1 MKRKIVA
8 DSSCDI
14 WELNGVDFAVA
25 PITISTD
32 NKHYVDNQELD
43 VHLMSEEL
51 AKYKGVSHTA
61 CPSVGSWLDCYEGF
75 DEIFVITL
83 TGAMS
88 GTYNS
93 AMTAKGIYEEEN
105 ENVKVHVFD
114 SLSTGPEMRLLIEKL
129 KEMIEEDLTF
139 EEIVEKGQ
147 DYLNH
152 TRLFFALKSLHNFAM
167 NGRVSKTVASAIG
180 VLNISIFATAS
191 EKGTIQQISK
201 CRGEKKVVKSMIEHL
216 EDAGYHGG
224 KVRISHADNLKLAH
238 NVRDKILELYPNADI
253 IVYPMGGLCTYYAE
267 KGGLLVGCECGN
279 LK

>member
-1 MKRKIVA
+1 MKRKIVT

-25 PITISTD
+25 PMTISTD

-43 VHLMSEEL
+43 VRLMSEDL

-61 CPSVGSWLDCYEGF
+61 CPSVGSWLDCYEGS
-75 DEIFVITL
+75 DEVFVVTL

-105 ENVKVHVFD
+105 ENVKIHVFD

-129 KEMIEEDLTF
+129 KEIIEEDLTF

-167 NGRVSKTVASAIG
+167 NGRVSKAVASAIG

-191 EKGTIQQISK
+191 EEGTIQQISK

-216 EDAGYHGG
+216 ENAGYHGG

-238 NVRDKILELYPNADI
+238 NVRDKILELYPHADI

-267 KGGLLVGCECGN
+267 IGGLLVGCEC
-279 LK
+279 

>member
-8 DSSCDI
+8 DSSCDM

-25 PITISTD
+25 PMTISTD
-32 NKHYVDNQELD
+32 NKHYVDNQKLD
-43 VHLMSEEL
+43 VRLMSEDL
-51 AKYKGVSHTA
+51 AKYKGISHTA
-61 CPSVGSWLDCYEGF
+61 CPSVGSWLDCYEGY
-75 DEIFVITL
+75 DEVFVVTL
-83 TGAMS
+83 TGSMS

-129 KEMIEEDLTF
+129 KEMIEEDLPF

-167 NGRVSKTVASAIG
+167 NGRVSKAVASAIG

-191 EKGTIQQISK
+191 EEGTIQQISK
-201 CRGEKKVVKSMIEHL
+201 CRGEKKVVRSMIEHL
-216 EDAGYHGG
+216 ENAGYHGG

-238 NVRDKILELYPNADI
+238 NVRDKILELYPHADI

-267 KGGLLVGCECGN
+267 IGGLLVGCEC
-279 LK
+279 

>member
-8 DSSCDI
+8 DSSCDM

-25 PITISTD
+25 PMTISTD

-75 DEIFVITL
+75 DEIFVISL

-267 KGGLLVGCECGN
+267 KGGLLVGCEC
-279 LK
+279 

>member
-1 MKRKIVA
+1 MKRKIVT

-25 PITISTD
+25 PMTISTD

-43 VHLMSEEL
+43 VRLMSEDL

-61 CPSVGSWLDCYEGF
+61 CPSVGSWLDCYEGS
-75 DEIFVITL
+75 DEVFVVTL

-105 ENVKVHVFD
+105 ENVKIHVFD

-167 NGRVSKTVASAIG
+167 NGRVSKAVASAIG

-191 EKGTIQQISK
+191 EEGTIQQISK

-216 EDAGYHGG
+216 ENAGYHGG

-238 NVRDKILELYPNADI
+238 NVRDKILELYPHADI

-267 KGGLLVGCECGN
+267 IGGLLVGCEC
-279 LK
+279 

>member
-8 DSSCDI
+8 DSSCDM

-61 CPSVGSWLDCYEGF
+61 CPSVGSWLDCYEGY
-75 DEIFVITL
+75 DEVFVVTL

-129 KEMIEEDLTF
+129 KEMIEEDLPF

-152 TRLFFALKSLHNFAM
+152 SRLFFALKSLHNFAM
-167 NGRVSKTVASAIG
+167 NGRVSKAVASAIG

-191 EKGTIQQISK
+191 EEGTIQQISK

-216 EDAGYHGG
+216 ENAGYHGA

-267 KGGLLVGCECGN
+267 IGGLLVGCEC
-279 LK
+279 

>member
-8 DSSCDI
+8 DSSCDM

-25 PITISTD
+25 PMTISTD

-43 VHLMSEEL
+43 VHLMSEDL

-61 CPSVGSWLDCYEGF
+61 CPSAGSWLDCYEGY
-75 DEIFVITL
+75 DEVFVVTL

-129 KEMIEEDLTF
+129 KEMIEEDLPF

-152 TRLFFALKSLHNFAM
+152 SRLFFALKSLHNFAM
-167 NGRVSKTVASAIG
+167 NGRVSKAVASAIG

-191 EKGTIQQISK
+191 EEGTIQQISK

-216 EDAGYHGG
+216 ENAGYHGG

-267 KGGLLVGCECGN
+267 KGGLLVGCEC
-279 LK
+279 

>member
-25 PITISTD
+25 PMTISTD
-32 NKHYVDNQELD
+32 NKHYVDNQKLD
-43 VHLMSEEL
+43 VRLMSEDL

-267 KGGLLVGCECGN
+267 KGGLLVGCEC
-279 LK
+279 

>member
-8 DSSCDI
+8 DSSCDM

-61 CPSVGSWLDCYEGF
+61 CPSVGSWLDCYEGY
-75 DEIFVITL
+75 DEVFVVTL

-129 KEMIEEDLTF
+129 KEMIEEDLPF

-167 NGRVSKTVASAIG
+167 NGRVSKAVASAIG

-191 EKGTIQQISK
+191 EEGTIQQISK
-201 CRGEKKVVKSMIEHL
+201 CRGEEKVVKSMIEHL
-216 EDAGYHGG
+216 ENAGYHGG

-238 NVRDKILELYPNADI
+238 SVRDKILELYPHADI

-267 KGGLLVGCECGN
+267 IGGLLVGCEC
-279 LK
+279 

>member
-8 DSSCDI
+8 DSSCDM

-43 VHLMSEEL
+43 VHLMSEDL

-61 CPSVGSWLDCYEGF
+61 CPSVGSWLDCYEGY
-75 DEIFVITL
+75 DEVFVITL
-83 TGAMS
+83 TGTMS

-105 ENVKVHVFD
+105 DNVKVHVFD

-129 KEMIEEDLTF
+129 KEMIEEDLPF

-152 TRLFFALKSLHNFAM
+152 SRLFFALKSLHNFAM

-191 EKGTIQQISK
+191 EEGTIQQISK

-216 EDAGYHGG
+216 ENAGYHGG

-253 IVYPMGGLCTYYAE
+253 IVYPMGGLCAYYAE
-267 KGGLLVGCECGN
+267 IGGLLVGCEC
-279 LK
+279 

>member
-8 DSSCDI
+8 DSSCDM

-61 CPSVGSWLDCYEGF
+61 CPSVGSWLDCYEGY
-75 DEIFVITL
+75 DEVFVVTL

-129 KEMIEEDLTF
+129 KEMIDEDLPF

-167 NGRVSKTVASAIG
+167 NGRVSKAVASAIG

-191 EKGTIQQISK
+191 EEGTIQQISK

-216 EDAGYHGG
+216 ENAGYHGG

-267 KGGLLVGCECGN
+267 IGGLLVGCEC
-279 LK
+279 

>member
-61 CPSVGSWLDCYEGF
+61 CPSVGSWLDCYEGY
-75 DEIFVITL
+75 DEVFVVTL

-129 KEMIEEDLTF
+129 KEMIEEDLPF

-267 KGGLLVGCECGN
+267 IGGLLVGCEC
-279 LK
+279 

>member
-8 DSSCDI
+8 DSSCDM

-25 PITISTD
+25 PMTISTD
-32 NKHYVDNQELD
+32 NKHYVDNQKLD
-43 VHLMSEEL
+43 VRLMSEDL
-51 AKYKGVSHTA
+51 AKYKGISHTA
-61 CPSVGSWLDCYEGF
+61 CPSVGSWLDCYEGY
-75 DEIFVITL
+75 DEVFVVTL
-83 TGAMS
+83 TGSMS

-93 AMTAKGIYEEEN
+93 AMTAKDIYEEEN

-129 KEMIEEDLTF
+129 KEMIEEDLPF

-167 NGRVSKTVASAIG
+167 NGRVSKAVASAIG

-191 EKGTIQQISK
+191 EEGTIQQISK

-216 EDAGYHGG
+216 ENAGYHGG

-238 NVRDKILELYPNADI
+238 NVRDKILELYPHADI

-267 KGGLLVGCECGN
+267 IGGLLVGCEC
-279 LK
+279 

>member
-8 DSSCDI
+8 DSSCDM

-25 PITISTD
+25 PMTISTD
-32 NKHYVDNQELD
+32 KKHYVDNQELD
-43 VHLMSEEL
+43 VHLMSEDL

-61 CPSVGSWLDCYEGF
+61 CPSVGSWLDCYEGY
-75 DEIFVITL
+75 DEVFVVTL

-167 NGRVSKTVASAIG
+167 NGRVNKAVASAIG

-191 EKGTIQQISK
+191 EEGTIQQISK

-216 EDAGYHGG
+216 ENAGYHGG

-238 NVRDKILELYPNADI
+238 NVRDKILELYPHADI

-267 KGGLLVGCECGN
+267 IGGLLVGCEC
-279 LK
+279 

>member
-25 PITISTD
+25 PLTISTD
-32 NKHYVDNQELD
+32 NKHYVDDQELD
-43 VHLMSEEL
+43 VHLMSEDL
-51 AKYKGVSHTA
+51 AKYKGTSHTA
-61 CPSVGSWLDCYEGF
+61 CPSVGSWLDCYEGY
-75 DEIFVITL
+75 DEVFVITL
-83 TGAMS
+83 TGTMS

-105 ENVKVHVFD
+105 DNVKVHVFD

-129 KEMIEEDLTF
+129 KEMIEEDLPF

-147 DYLNH
+147 DYLKH
-152 TRLFFALKSLHNFAM
+152 SRLFFALKSLHNFAM
-167 NGRVSKTVASAIG
+167 NGRVNKAVASAID

-191 EKGTIQQISK
+191 EEGTIQQISK

-216 EDAGYHGG
+216 ENAGYHGG
-224 KVRISHADNLKLAH
+224 KVRISHAENLKLAQ
-238 NVRDKILELYPNADI
+238 NVRDKILEIYPNADI
-253 IVYPMGGLCTYYAE
+253 IIYPMGGLCTYYAE
-267 KGGLLVGCECGN
+267 IGGLLVGCEC
-279 LK
+279 

>member
-8 DSSCDI
+8 DSSCDM

-61 CPSVGSWLDCYEGF
+61 CPSVGSWLDCYEGY
-75 DEIFVITL
+75 DEVFVVTL

-129 KEMIEEDLTF
+129 KEMIEEDLPF

-152 TRLFFALKSLHNFAM
+152 SRLFFALKSLHNFAM

-191 EKGTIQQISK
+191 EEGTIQQISK

-216 EDAGYHGG
+216 ENAGYHGG

-238 NVRDKILELYPNADI
+238 SVRDKILELYPNADI

-267 KGGLLVGCECGN
+267 IGGLLVGCEC
-279 LK
+279 

>member
-8 DSSCDI
+8 DSSCDM

-25 PITISTD
+25 PMTISTD

-51 AKYKGVSHTA
+51 AKYKGVSHPA

-75 DEIFVITL
+75 DEVFVITL

-129 KEMIEEDLTF
+129 KEMIDEDLPF

-167 NGRVSKTVASAIG
+167 NGRVSKAVASAIG

-191 EKGTIQQISK
+191 EEGTIQQISK

-216 EDAGYHGG
+216 ENAGYHGG

-267 KGGLLVGCECGN
+267 IGGLLVGCEC
-279 LK
+279 

>member
-25 PITISTD
+25 PMTISTD

-43 VHLMSEEL
+43 VRLLSEDL
-51 AKYKGVSHTA
+51 AKYKGISHTA
-61 CPSVGSWLDCYEGF
+61 CPSVGSWLDCYEGY
-75 DEIFVITL
+75 DEVFVVTL

-167 NGRVSKTVASAIG
+167 NGRVSKAVASAIG

-191 EKGTIQQISK
+191 EEGTIQQISK

-216 EDAGYHGG
+216 ENAGYHGG

-238 NVRDKILELYPNADI
+238 NVRDKILELYPHADI

-267 KGGLLVGCECGN
+267 IGGLLVGCEC
-279 LK
+279 

>member
-8 DSSCDI
+8 DSSCDM

-25 PITISTD
+25 PMTISTD

-75 DEIFVITL
+75 DEVFVITL

-129 KEMIEEDLTF
+129 KEMIDEDLPF

-152 TRLFFALKSLHNFAM
+152 SRLFFALKSLHNFAM

-191 EKGTIQQISK
+191 EEGTIQQISK

-216 EDAGYHGG
+216 ENAGYHGG

-267 KGGLLVGCECGN
+267 KGGLLVGCEC
-279 LK
+279 

>member
-32 NKHYVDNQELD
+32 NKHYVDNQKLD
-43 VHLMSEEL
+43 VRLMSDDL

-167 NGRVSKTVASAIG
+167 NGRVSKAVASAIG

-191 EKGTIQQISK
+191 EEGTIQQISK

-267 KGGLLVGCECGN
+267 IGGLLVGCEC
-279 LK
+279 

>member
-8 DSSCDI
+8 DSSCDM

-253 IVYPMGGLCTYYAE
+253 IVCPMGGLCTYYAE
-267 KGGLLVGCECGN
+267 KGGLLVGCEC
-279 LK
+279 

>member
-8 DSSCDI
+8 DSSCDM

-25 PITISTD
+25 PMTISTD

-61 CPSVGSWLDCYEGF
+61 CPSVGSWLDCYEGY
-75 DEIFVITL
+75 DEVFVVTL

-129 KEMIEEDLTF
+129 KEMIEEDLPF

-152 TRLFFALKSLHNFAM
+152 SRLFFALKSLHNFAM

-191 EKGTIQQISK
+191 EEGTIQQISK

-216 EDAGYHGG
+216 ENAGYHGG

-238 NVRDKILELYPNADI
+238 NVRDKILELYPHADI

-267 KGGLLVGCECGN
+267 KGGLLVGCEC
-279 LK
+279 

>member
-8 DSSCDI
+8 DSSCDM

-25 PITISTD
+25 PMTISTD

-43 VHLMSEEL
+43 VRLMSEDL

-61 CPSVGSWLDCYEGF
+61 CPSVGSWLDCYEGY
-75 DEIFVITL
+75 DEVFVVTL

-167 NGRVSKTVASAIG
+167 NGRVSKAVASAIG

-191 EKGTIQQISK
+191 EEGTIQQISK

-216 EDAGYHGG
+216 ENAGYHGG

-238 NVRDKILELYPNADI
+238 NVRDKILELYPHADI

-267 KGGLLVGCECGN
+267 IGGLLVGCEC
-279 LK
+279 

>member
-1 MKRKIVA
+1 MKRKIVT

-25 PITISTD
+25 PMTISTD

-43 VHLMSEEL
+43 VRLMSEDL

-61 CPSVGSWLDCYEGF
+61 CPSVGSWLDCYEGY
-75 DEIFVITL
+75 DEVFVVTL

-105 ENVKVHVFD
+105 ENVKIHVFD

-167 NGRVSKTVASAIG
+167 NGRVSKAVASAIG

-191 EKGTIQQISK
+191 EEGTIQQISK

-216 EDAGYHGG
+216 ENAGYHGG

-238 NVRDKILELYPNADI
+238 NVRDKILELYPHADI
-253 IVYPMGGLCTYYAE
+253 IVYPTGGLCTYYAE
-267 KGGLLVGCECGN
+267 IGGLLVGCEC
-279 LK
+279 

>member
-43 VHLMSEEL
+43 VRLMSEDL

-167 NGRVSKTVASAIG
+167 NGRVSKAVASAIG

-191 EKGTIQQISK
+191 EEGTIQQISK

-216 EDAGYHGG
+216 ENAGYHGG

-238 NVRDKILELYPNADI
+238 NVRDKILELYPHADI

-267 KGGLLVGCECGN
+267 IGGLLVGCEC
-279 LK
+279 

>member
-8 DSSCDI
+8 DSSCDM

-25 PITISTD
+25 PMTISTD

-43 VHLMSEEL
+43 VHLMSEDL

-61 CPSVGSWLDCYEGF
+61 CPSAGSWLDCYEGY
-75 DEIFVITL
+75 DEVFVVTL

-105 ENVKVHVFD
+105 DNVKVHVFD

-129 KEMIEEDLTF
+129 KEMIEEDLPF

-167 NGRVSKTVASAIG
+167 NGRVSKAVASAIG

-191 EKGTIQQISK
+191 EEGTIQQISK

-216 EDAGYHGG
+216 ENAGYHGG

-238 NVRDKILELYPNADI
+238 NVRDKILELYPHADI

-267 KGGLLVGCECGN
+267 IGGLLVGCEC
-279 LK
+279 

>member
-1 MKRKIVA
+1 MKRKIVT

-25 PITISTD
+25 PMTISTD

-43 VHLMSEEL
+43 VRLMSEDL

-61 CPSVGSWLDCYEGF
+61 CPSVGSWLDCYEGS
-75 DEIFVITL
+75 DEVFVVTL

-93 AMTAKGIYEEEN
+93 AMSAKGIYEEEN
-105 ENVKVHVFD
+105 ENVKIHVFD

-167 NGRVSKTVASAIG
+167 NGRVSKAVASAIG

-191 EKGTIQQISK
+191 EEGTIQQISK

-216 EDAGYHGG
+216 ENAGYHGG

-238 NVRDKILELYPNADI
+238 NVRDKILELYPHADI

-267 KGGLLVGCECGN
+267 IGGLLVGCEC
-279 LK
+279 

>member
-8 DSSCDI
+8 DSSCDM

-25 PITISTD
+25 PMTISTD

-75 DEIFVITL
+75 DEVFVITL

-129 KEMIEEDLTF
+129 KEMIDEDLPF

-167 NGRVSKTVASAIG
+167 NGRVSKAVASAIG

-191 EKGTIQQISK
+191 EEGTIQQISK

-216 EDAGYHGG
+216 ENAGYHGG

-238 NVRDKILELYPNADI
+238 SVRDKILELYPNADI

-267 KGGLLVGCECGN
+267 IGGLLVGCEC
-279 LK
+279 

>member
-8 DSSCDI
+8 DSSCDM

-75 DEIFVITL
+75 DEVFVITL
-83 TGAMS
+83 TGTMS

-105 ENVKVHVFD
+105 DNVKVHVFD

-129 KEMIEEDLTF
+129 KEMIEEDLPF

-152 TRLFFALKSLHNFAM
+152 SRLFFALKSLHNFAM
-167 NGRVSKTVASAIG
+167 NGRVSKAVASAIG

-191 EKGTIQQISK
+191 EEGTIQQISK

-267 KGGLLVGCECGN
+267 IGGLLVGCEC
-279 LK
+279 

>member
-8 DSSCDI
+8 DSSCDM

-61 CPSVGSWLDCYEGF
+61 CPSVGSWLDCYEGY
-75 DEIFVITL
+75 DEVFVVTL

-105 ENVKVHVFD
+105 DNVKVHVFD

-129 KEMIEEDLTF
+129 KEMIEEDLPF

-152 TRLFFALKSLHNFAM
+152 SRLFFALKSLHNFAM
-167 NGRVSKTVASAIG
+167 NGRVSKAVASAIG

-191 EKGTIQQISK
+191 EEGTIQQISK

-267 KGGLLVGCECGN
+267 IGGLLVGCEC
-279 LK
+279 

>member
-8 DSSCDI
+8 DSSCDM

-75 DEIFVITL
+75 DEVFVITL

-114 SLSTGPEMRLLIEKL
+114 SLSTGPEIRLLIEKL
-129 KEMIEEDLTF
+129 KEMIDEDLPF

-167 NGRVSKTVASAIG
+167 NGRVSKAVASAIG

-191 EKGTIQQISK
+191 EEGTIQQISK

-216 EDAGYHGG
+216 ENAGYHGG

-267 KGGLLVGCECGN
+267 IGGLLVGCEC
-279 LK
+279 

>member
-8 DSSCDI
+8 DSSCDM

-25 PITISTD
+25 PMTISTD

-61 CPSVGSWLDCYEGF
+61 CPSVGSWLDCYEGY
-75 DEIFVITL
+75 DEVFVVTL

-114 SLSTGPEMRLLIEKL
+114 SFSTGPEMRLLIEKL
-129 KEMIEEDLTF
+129 KEMIEEDLPF

-152 TRLFFALKSLHNFAM
+152 SRLFFALKSLHNFAM
-167 NGRVSKTVASAIG
+167 NGRVSKAVASAIG

-191 EKGTIQQISK
+191 EEGTIQQISK

-216 EDAGYHGG
+216 ENAGYHGG

-238 NVRDKILELYPNADI
+238 SVRDKILELYPHADI

-267 KGGLLVGCECGN
+267 KGGLLVGCEC
-279 LK
+279 

>member
-8 DSSCDI
+8 DSSCDM

-25 PITISTD
+25 PMTISTD

-61 CPSVGSWLDCYEGF
+61 CPSVGSWLDCYEGY
-75 DEIFVITL
+75 DEVFVVTL

-129 KEMIEEDLTF
+129 KEMIDEDLPF

-167 NGRVSKTVASAIG
+167 NGRVSKAVASAIG

-191 EKGTIQQISK
+191 EEGTIQQISK

-216 EDAGYHGG
+216 ENAGYHGG

-267 KGGLLVGCECGN
+267 IGGLLVGCEC
-279 LK
+279 

>member
-238 NVRDKILELYPNADI
+238 NVRDKILELYPHADI

-267 KGGLLVGCECGN
+267 IGGLLVGCEC
-279 LK
+279 

>member
-8 DSSCDI
+8 DSSCDM

-25 PITISTD
+25 PMTISTD

-61 CPSVGSWLDCYEGF
+61 CPSVGSWLDCYEGY
-75 DEIFVITL
+75 DEVFVVTL

-129 KEMIEEDLTF
+129 KEMIEEDLPF

-152 TRLFFALKSLHNFAM
+152 SRLFFALKSLHNFAM

-191 EKGTIQQISK
+191 EEGTIQQISK

-267 KGGLLVGCECGN
+267 KGGLLVGCEC
-279 LK
+279 

>member
-8 DSSCDI
+8 DSSCDM

-25 PITISTD
+25 PMTISTD

-61 CPSVGSWLDCYEGF
+61 CPSAGSWLDCYEGY
-75 DEIFVITL
+75 DEVFVVTL

-129 KEMIEEDLTF
+129 KEMIEEDLPF

-152 TRLFFALKSLHNFAM
+152 SRLFFALKSLHNFAM

-191 EKGTIQQISK
+191 EEGTIQQISK

-216 EDAGYHGG
+216 ENAGYHGG

-238 NVRDKILELYPNADI
+238 SVRDKILELYPHADI

-267 KGGLLVGCECGN
+267 IGGLLVGCEC
-279 LK
+279 

>member
-61 CPSVGSWLDCYEGF
+61 CPSVGSWLDCYEGY
-75 DEIFVITL
+75 DEVFVVTL

-129 KEMIEEDLTF
+129 KEMIEEDLPF

-167 NGRVSKTVASAIG
+167 NGRVSKAVASAIG

-191 EKGTIQQISK
+191 EEGTIQQISK

-216 EDAGYHGG
+216 ENAGYHGG

-238 NVRDKILELYPNADI
+238 NVRDKILELYPHADI

-267 KGGLLVGCECGN
+267 IGGLLVGCEC
-279 LK
+279 

>member
-8 DSSCDI
+8 DSSCDM

-25 PITISTD
+25 PMTISTD

-43 VHLMSEEL
+43 VRLMSEDL

-61 CPSVGSWLDCYEGF
+61 CPSVGSWLDCYEGY
-75 DEIFVITL
+75 DEVFVVTL

-147 DYLNH
+147 DYLKH

-167 NGRVSKTVASAIG
+167 NGRVNKAVASAIG

-191 EKGTIQQISK
+191 EEGTIQQISK

-216 EDAGYHGG
+216 ENAGYHGG

-238 NVRDKILELYPNADI
+238 SVRDKILELYPHADI

-267 KGGLLVGCECGN
+267 IGGLLVGCEC
-279 LK
+279 

>member
-8 DSSCDI
+8 DSSCDM

-43 VHLMSEEL
+43 VHLMSEDL

-61 CPSVGSWLDCYEGF
+61 CPSVGSWLDCYEGY
-75 DEIFVITL
+75 DEVFVITL
-83 TGAMS
+83 TGTMS

-105 ENVKVHVFD
+105 DNVKVHVFD

-129 KEMIEEDLTF
+129 KEMIEEDLPF

-152 TRLFFALKSLHNFAM
+152 SRLFFALKSLHNFAM

-191 EKGTIQQISK
+191 EEGTIQQISK

-216 EDAGYHGG
+216 ENAGYHGG

-238 NVRDKILELYPNADI
+238 SVRDKILELYPHADI

-267 KGGLLVGCECGN
+267 KGGLLVGCEC
-279 LK
+279 

>member
-8 DSSCDI
+8 DSSCDM

-25 PITISTD
+25 PMTISTD

-75 DEIFVITL
+75 DEVFVITL

-129 KEMIEEDLTF
+129 KEMIDEDLPF

-167 NGRVSKTVASAIG
+167 NGRVSNAVASAIG

-191 EKGTIQQISK
+191 EEGTIQQISK

-216 EDAGYHGG
+216 ENAGYHGG

-267 KGGLLVGCECGN
+267 IGGLLVGCEC
-279 LK
+279 

>member
-8 DSSCDI
+8 DSSCDM
-14 WELNGVDFAVA
+14 WELNDVDFAVA
-25 PITISTD
+25 PLTISTD

-43 VHLMSEEL
+43 VHLMSEDL

-61 CPSVGSWLDCYEGF
+61 CPSAGAWLDCYEGF
-75 DEIFVITL
+75 DEVFVVTL
-83 TGAMS
+83 TGSMS

-129 KEMIEEDLTF
+129 KEMIEEDLPF

-167 NGRVSKTVASAIG
+167 NGRVSKAVASAIG

-191 EKGTIQQISK
+191 AEGTIQQISK

-216 EDAGYHGG
+216 ENAGYHGG
-224 KVRISHADNLKLAH
+224 KVRISHANNLKLAH
-238 NVRDKILELYPNADI
+238 NVRDKILELYPHADI

-267 KGGLLVGCECGN
+267 IGGLLVGCEC
-279 LK
+279 